1 MAAPKKMRGRTWED
15 RETRLLLEKWGDE
28 NIQLRLKSCTRKRPI
43 WQEIGDFL
51 MACGYED
58 REGEA
63 CKTRLHTLVTAYRQ
77 SKDELKKTGNAT
89 PSKKPPFFDELDK
102 ILSDNPSTQ
111 PKVVI
116 NSAKIV
122 AASSCEDEG
131 GNIEIIPKG
140 SSSDNNS
147 NTGSSSSEVFQEH
160 VLPGK
165 KRRLSASDGFNKI
178 DKALESFM
186 NYQQEADRR
195 FLEAEEERERREEER
210 VEKRRKEDQEFFLK
224 MMQALNK

>member
-1 MAAPKKMRGRTWED
+1 MAAPKKMRGRTWEE

-58 REGEA
+58 REGDA

-77 SKDELKKTGNAT
+77 SKDELKNLTPHQAKTLHS
-89 PSKKPPFFDELDK
+89 SKELDK

-111 PKVVI
+111 PNVVI

-122 AASSCEDEG
+122 AASSCEAEG
-131 GNIEIIPKG
+131 GNIDIIPKG
-140 SSSDNNS
+140 SSSDNRNS
-147 NTGSSSSEVFQEH
+147 GGSSSEVFQEH
-160 VLPGK
+160 VLPSN
-165 KRRLSASDGFNKI
+165 L
-178 DKALESFM
+178 
-186 NYQQEADRR
+186 
-195 FLEAEEERERREEER
+195 
-210 VEKRRKEDQEFFLK
+210 
-224 MMQALNK
+224 

>member
-1 MAAPKKMRGRTWED
+1 MAAPKKMRGRTWEE

-51 MACGYED
+51 MACGCED

-111 PKVVI
+111 PKVSSVRQKLLRHHRVKTKVLTLTT
-116 NSAKIV
+116 SRRAAAATTTEIV
-122 AASSCEDEG
+122 AA
-131 GNIEIIPKG
+131 
-140 SSSDNNS
+140 
-147 NTGSSSSEVFQEH
+147 
-160 VLPGK
+160 VLLK
-165 KRRLSASDGFNKI
+165 YFRRMYCQKH
-178 DKALESFM
+178 
-186 NYQQEADRR
+186 
-195 FLEAEEERERREEER
+195 
-210 VEKRRKEDQEFFLK
+210 RRKLR
-224 MMQALNK
+224 